1 MIQEIRLGVSG
12 EMGSFSE
19 EAGLLYAEK
28 IGIKPALAYLI
39 DMEGVLAAVEAG
51 TVNLGIFP
59 VVNMRGGLVKM
70 AFEAMGKHLFTPIDE
85 IWLDV
90 HQCLLAQSATQRK
103 DIKKIVSHSQ
113 ALLQCRGFLQKEFP
127 QVELVEWQDTA
138 KAAKNLADGKFDI
151 FTAVLAP
158 ANSARIYGLKVIA
171 EDVQD
176 EQPNL
181 TAFVVVNRSG
191 SNA

>member
-1 MIQEIRLGVSG
+1 MMQKVILGVSG
-12 EMGSFSE
+12 ERGSFSE

-28 IGIKPALAYLI
+28 MGIKPALAYLI

-85 IWLDV
+85 LWLDV
-90 HQCLLAQSATQRK
+90 HQCLLAQSATQQK
-103 DIKKIVSHSQ
+103 EIKKIVSHSQ
-113 ALLQCRGFLQKEFP
+113 ALLQCKGFLQKEFP
-127 QVELVEWQDTA
+127 DVELVEWQDTA
-138 KAAKNLADGKFDI
+138 QAAKDLAKGKFDM

-158 ANSARIYGLKVIA
+158 ANSARVYGLKIIA

-176 EQPNL
+176 ERPNL
-181 TAFVVVNRSG
+181 TAFVVVQRS
-191 SNA
+191 